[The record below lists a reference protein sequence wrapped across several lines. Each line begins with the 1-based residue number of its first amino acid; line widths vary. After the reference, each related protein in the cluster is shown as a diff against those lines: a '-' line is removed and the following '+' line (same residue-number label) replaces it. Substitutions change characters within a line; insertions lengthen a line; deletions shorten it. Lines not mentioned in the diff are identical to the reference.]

1 MRLHIATCPT
11 KKAQSESLAL
21 GWTPACNAQQG
32 GSMGRLLKRKRGD
45 SQSEFSSP
53 DVGCVCLVFFFQ
65 KRGQDKERSIIKNTN
80 KYTQCVASSAAT
92 SAQL

>member
-11 KKAQSESLAL
+11 KEVQSESLAL

-32 GSMGRLLKRKRGD
+32 GSMDRLLKRKGKD
-45 SQSEFSSP
+45 SQSESSSP
-53 DVGCVCLVFFFQ
+53 DVGCVCCFFFQ
-65 KRGQDKERSIIKNTN
+65 ESGQDKERSIIKNTN
-80 KYTQCVASSAAT
+80 KYSQCAASSAAT